1 MLHRLAVLALLCCA
15 ACDSPVEPQ
24 PGRSSIRIEP
34 NPPPIMIAGMSFTL
48 SIATS
53 GDLAVGWSSRDS
65 TVAVVSPA
73 GVVTAR
79 KEGRTYIVASGLE
92 DTTVRDSV
100 AVTVMAEPPI
110 VGGTPTVYVDWIRD
124 GTTGALVNRDAVRG
138 FVEVGARTD
147 VPPSLTQSMIR
158 ITLNDEPVC
167 AEPFAGRQRFIHR
180 CAFDSRRFPNGVVT
194 VRAEGVLPSGVIF
207 AVSTA
212 QSLTLAN

>member
-1 MLHRLAVLALLCCA
+1 MLRRLTAVAVLCCA
-15 ACDSPVEPQ
+15 ACDSPVDPQ
-24 PGRSSIRIEP
+24 PARSSLRITP
-34 NPPPIMIAGMSFTL
+34 DPVPVMIVGMTMPL
-48 SIATS
+48 AIETS
-53 GDLAVGWSSRDS
+53 DQLTVAWLSRDS
-65 TVAVVSPA
+65 AVAAVSPA

-79 KEGRTYIVASGLE
+79 TAGVTRIVAVDLN
-92 DTTVRDSV
+92 DTTIRDSV

-124 GTTGALVNRDAVRG
+124 GTTGALVNRAAVRG

-212 QSLTLAN
+212 QSFTIAN